1 MNTTTLRRTLSAAA
15 LCLALGVSG
24 CVFQPLYGSNNT
36 YAPGTDAYALSAVWI
51 PEVDTRVGQQVRN
64 HLIFLLEGG
73 RGSVQPQYE
82 ARIRVRDTNKEFAPT
97 RTVRDNTAGSV
108 TVTVSYDLIEKA
120 SNSLIGGG
128 TRIATA
134 AYDRT
139 SQSFANS
146 RAVRD
151 AENRAAKEAAE
162 LVRLAIAADL
172 GR

>member
-1 MNTTTLRRTLSAAA
+1 MSVRATFGRLLPAAM
-15 LCLALGVSG
+15 LTIALGVSG
-24 CVFQPLYGSNNT
+24 CVFQPLYGTDS
-36 YAPGTDAYALSAVWI
+36 YSPGTDAYALSSVWI

-73 RGSVQPQYE
+73 RGTSQPVYE

-108 TVTVSYDLIEKA
+108 TVRVSYDLIEK
-120 SNSLIGGG
+120 STNSLIGGG
-128 TRIATA
+128 TRLATA

-139 SQSFANS
+139 SQNFANT

-151 AENRAAKEAAE
+151 AENRAAREVAE
-162 LVRLAIAADL
+162 LLRLAIAADL
-172 GR
+172 KR